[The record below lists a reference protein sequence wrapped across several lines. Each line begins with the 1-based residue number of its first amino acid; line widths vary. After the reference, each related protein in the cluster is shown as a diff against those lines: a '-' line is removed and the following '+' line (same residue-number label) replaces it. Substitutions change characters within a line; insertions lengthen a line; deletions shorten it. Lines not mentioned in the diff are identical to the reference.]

1 MHLSLAGSAVLMLL
15 LLFALGN
22 FVGVQPGQITR
33 DVDNGQLTDNRP
45 NLRSLWKSMRLLKP
59 LDKRHTCNGLC
70 VTDHDCHENH
80 VGHVHSGDDHH
91 HCHCDLFVCHHDSD
105 VD

>member
-15 LLFALGN
+15 LLFAFGN

-45 NLRSLWKSMRLLKP
+45 NLRSLRKPMRLLKP
-59 LDKRHTCNGLC
+59 LDKRHTCNGYC
-70 VTDHDCHENH
+70 DTDHDCHENH
-80 VGHVHSGDDHH
+80 VGHSEDDHH
-91 HCHCDLFVCHHDSD
+91 HCYCTIFGFCLHDSHID
-105 VD
+105 

>member
-45 NLRSLWKSMRLLKP
+45 NLQSLRKPIRLFKP
-59 LDKRHTCNGLC
+59 LDKRGIKCGGSCKVNK
-70 VTDHDCHENH
+70 DCHYPH
-80 VGHVHSGDDHH
+80 PGTKHPC
-91 HCHCDLFVCHHDSD
+91 HCHHYSCIPGPHGK
-105 VD
+105 